1 MVQIEYFFFEG
12 YQIEYRF
19 SLNEK
24 RKARIELGRH
34 GPVNPPGS
42 TRVLVVCLPENIVPL
57 ITLPFAHIRRRSTH
71 PTTHRRPPPG
81 PAAALPLT
89 FRHYT

>member
-1 MVQIEYFFFEG
+1 MVQIEYRFFFEG

-57 ITLPFAHIRRRSTH
+57 ILSPS
-71 PTTHRRPPPG
+71 PTSGGGAPTPRPTAVLCPDLPPPS
-81 PAAALPLT
+81 L
-89 FRHYT
+89 